1 MTETD
6 GFVIESFES
15 KLNRLME
22 VYTRISVE
30 NVALREQLNRQSVE
44 LDKARKQ
51 YAELAESYSNL
62 KLAKIISMNDTE
74 IGGTQRR
81 LSKLVREVDKC
92 IALLNASVQEDDML

>member
-1 MTETD
+1 MTEAD